1 VTGDTS
7 AENRVSSDYYF
18 YVFNAG
24 NTNGQNTMELIIED
38 KLVNVVI
45 DSGASC
51 NLMSEEMFN
60 FVTGWGGGA
69 MLDCWSVI
77 RQFML
82 MFL

>member
-7 AENRVSSDYYF
+7 AKNCVGSDDF
-18 YVFNAG
+18 YLFNAG
-24 NTNGQNTMELIIED
+24 STDGQNTLELTIED
-38 KLVNVVI
+38 RCVEVFI

-60 FVTGWGGGA
+60 FVTGV

-77 RQFML
+77 REFML
-82 MFL
+82 MLL